1 VANESFTH
9 GLSGEEIINDVLI
22 QVEKA
27 LKRDCNLRPMDNYGQ
42 GYSGVIKIDLK
53 LIALDVAEASVTANV
68 KASPELLATLP
79 AQTGEGGEGEESPIQ
94 TTEVKVDETVVIPQE
109 LNLDAVRE
117 RSEQNV
123 PVDTLNP
130 DGSAVVRGRSY
141 KRVEAGVADPSAAP
155 SGAPTTSGITGGAL

>member
-27 LKRDCNLRPMDNYGQ
+27 LKKDCNLRPMDNYGQ

-53 LIALDVAEASVTANV
+53 LIALDVAEASVTVNV

-79 AQTGEGGEGEESPIQ
+79 ADTGAAGEGEESVV
-94 TTEVKVDETVVIPQE
+94 TKTDVTVDEKVVIPQE

-141 KRVEAGVADPSAAP
+141 KRVEAGAATA
-155 SGAPTTSGITGGAL
+155 GAPTGEPTTGITGGAL

>member
-1 VANESFTH
+1 
-9 GLSGEEIINDVLI
+9 LSGEEIINDILI

-53 LIALDVAEASVTANV
+53 LIALDVAEVTVTANV

-79 AQTGEGGEGEESPIQ
+79 ADTGAAGEGQIQ
-94 TTEVKVDETVVIPQE
+94 TTDVTVDETVVIPQE

-123 PVDTLNP
+123 PVQTLNS
-130 DGSAVVRGRSY
+130 DGEAVVRGRSY
-141 KRVEAGVADPSAAP
+141 KRVEAGDPVGS
-155 SGAPTTSGITGGAL
+155 APTTGGITGGAL